1 MWGRLNIGDIM
12 NIDEMTSKQISDELR
27 NHGVNMHFN
36 SKREKLV
43 QALENINNSD
53 EINITMNTKQ
63 STAKTDEEIAAEMG
77 VTILTDDMI
86 DNYTYNGIELEG
98 LQAAEGLSL
107 IRVVVRPNDPL
118 KVDAVG
124 DIFTVGSNVINDGQ
138 AVKKYIPYNNDEGW
152 HIPKILYNHLKAA
165 ECQIFART
173 TRNGQE
179 VMEPKNIKAYNV
191 EVLPPLTPEEIDKL
205 RVKQK
210 ATGSVG

>member
-1 MWGRLNIGDIM
+1 M
-12 NIDEMTSKQISDELR
+12 NIEEMTSKQISDELR

-53 EINITMNTKQ
+53 EINITMNTEQ

-86 DNYTYNGIELEG
+86 DNYTFNGVELEG

-107 IRVVVRPNDPL
+107 IRVIVRPNDPL
-118 KVDAVG
+118 KIDATG

-138 AVKKYIPYNNDEGW
+138 AVKKYIPYNNEEGW
-152 HIPKILYNHLKAA
+152 HIPKILYNHLLAA

-191 EVLPPLTPEEIDKL
+191 EVLPPLTQDEIDKL

>member
-86 DNYTYNGIELEG
+86 DNYTFNGVELEG

-107 IRVVVRPNDPL
+107 IRVIVRPNDPL
-118 KVDAVG
+118 KIDATG

-138 AVKKYIPYNNDEGW
+138 AVKKYIPYNNEEGW
-152 HIPKILYNHLKAA
+152 HIPKILYNHLLAA

-191 EVLPPLTPEEIDKL
+191 EVLPPLTQDEIDKL